1 MVLALR
7 GERAEEAVAA
17 GGSGE
22 RGARRCSRGCAVVE
36 GVGSVGVIDVL
47 VEGEV
52 AAVGIVVS
60 EVLRNERRVRGGE
73 MCTARCCDG
82 DAGGN

>member
-1 MVLALR
+1 MVFALR

-17 GGSGE
+17 GGGG
-22 RGARRCSRGCAVVE
+22 RGGRCTRGRAVVE
-36 GVGSVGVIDVL
+36 GVGSVGVIVIDVL

-60 EVLRNERRVRGGE
+60 EVLRNE
-73 MCTARCCDG
+73 TSA
-82 DAGGN
+82 A